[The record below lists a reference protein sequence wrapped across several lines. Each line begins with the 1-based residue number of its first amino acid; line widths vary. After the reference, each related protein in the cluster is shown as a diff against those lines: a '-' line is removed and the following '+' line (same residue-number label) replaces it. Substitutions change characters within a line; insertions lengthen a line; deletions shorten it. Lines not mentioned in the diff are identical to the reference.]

1 MTEKQCAPLA
11 ARMSG
16 IATFQV
22 LKLLARAR
30 ELEAQ
35 GRSIVHMEIGE
46 PDFPT
51 PAPVTAAALEAVRHG
66 DVHYLPALGLPAL
79 REAIARYYR
88 EHHGVEVSPE
98 RVIVTPGSS
107 GALLLAMGV
116 LLSPGDEV
124 LLADPSYPANRHFI
138 RFCEGVPVGIP
149 CGPETG
155 YQLTAQAISQHWSER
170 TRAVMVA
177 TPANPTGTTIS
188 GPQMRSI
195 IDETAAR
202 GAALVVDE
210 IYHGLI
216 YGDRPPS
223 ALALT
228 DKAFVINGFSKY
240 FTMTGWRLGWIVVP
254 EAYLDPAERL
264 AQNLFLACSTVAQH
278 AALAALTPESIAIC
292 ERQRAEFAERR
303 DYLAHALTE
312 IGFVI
317 PVLPEGAF
325 YLYADCS
332 RLTDDSFGFART
344 LLETAGVAITPGADF
359 GSHRANEHVRFA
371 YTTSMASLREGVA
384 RIAAHLEVHRKAH
397 FNVKARSCA
406 SVASTQASAR

>member
-1 MTEKQCAPLA
+1 MTPSNLQGAPLA

-22 LKLLARAR
+22 LKLLARAK

-35 GRSIVHMEIGE
+35 GRSIIHMEIGE

-51 PAPVTAAALEAVRHG
+51 PAPVTAAALEATRSG

-79 REAIARYYR
+79 RRAIADYYR
-88 EHHGVEVSPE
+88 DQYGVEVSPE
-98 RVIVTPGSS
+98 RIIVTPGSS

-116 LLSPGDEV
+116 LLCPGDEV

-149 CGPETG
+149 SGPETG
-155 YQLTAQAISQHWSER
+155 YQLTAAAIASNWTER

-177 TPANPTGTTIS
+177 TPANPTGTTIP
-188 GPQMRSI
+188 GPELKRI
-195 IDETAAR
+195 VDEVQGR
-202 GAALVVDE
+202 NAALVVDE
-210 IYHGLI
+210 IYHGLV
-216 YGDRPPS
+216 YGERPPT

-228 DKAFVINGFSKY
+228 DRAFVINGFSKF

-254 EAYLDPAERL
+254 EAYHDPAERL

-278 AALAALTPESIAIC
+278 AALAAFSPESMAIC
-292 ERQRAEFAERR
+292 ERQRTEFGARR
-303 DYLAHALTE
+303 DYLAKALVE
-312 IGFVI
+312 LGFRI
-317 PVLPEGAF
+317 PVIPEGAF

-332 RLTDDSFGFART
+332 ALTDDSFAFA
-344 LLETAGVAITPGADF
+344 LDMLENSGVAITPGADF
-359 GSHRANEHVRFA
+359 GNHRAHQHVRFA
-371 YTTSMASLREGVA
+371 YTTSMERLREGVE
-384 RIAAHLEVHRKAH
+384 RIAAHLRRRGTSGA
-397 FNVKARSCA
+397 A
-406 SVASTQASAR
+406 ASARPAVASAPG

>member
-1 MTEKQCAPLA
+1 MSSPKLQGAPLA

-22 LKLLARAR
+22 LKLLARAK

-35 GRSIVHMEIGE
+35 GRSIIHMEIGE

-51 PAPVTAAALEAVRHG
+51 PAPVTAAALEATRSG

-79 REAIARYYR
+79 RRAIAGYYR
-88 EHHGVEVSPE
+88 EQHGVEVSPE
-98 RVIVTPGSS
+98 RIIVTPGSS

-116 LLSPGDEV
+116 LLCPGDEV

-149 CGPETG
+149 SGPETG
-155 YQLTAQAISQHWSER
+155 YQLTAASIASNWTER

-177 TPANPTGTTIS
+177 TPANPTGTTIP
-188 GPQMRSI
+188 GPELRRI
-195 IDETAAR
+195 VDEVQGR
-202 GAALVVDE
+202 NAALVVDE
-210 IYHGLI
+210 IYHGLV
-216 YGDRPPS
+216 YGDRPPT

-228 DKAFVINGFSKY
+228 DKSFVINGFSKF

-254 EAYLDPAERL
+254 EAYHDPAERL

-278 AALAALTPESIAIC
+278 AALAAFTPESMAIC
-292 ERQRAEFAERR
+292 ERQRVEFGERR
-303 DYLAHALTE
+303 DYLAQAL
-312 IGFVI
+312 IGLGFRI
-317 PVLPEGAF
+317 PVIPEGAF

-332 RLTDDSFGFART
+332 ALTDDSFAFA
-344 LLETAGVAITPGADF
+344 LDMLERSGVAITPGADF
-359 GSHRANEHVRFA
+359 GVHRAHQHVRFA
-371 YTTSMASLREGVA
+371 YTTSMESLREGVA
-384 RIAAHLEVHRKAH
+384 RIAEHLRQRAVAGE
-397 FNVKARSCA
+397 ARA
-406 SVASTQASAR
+406 PAMAPAEG

>member
-1 MTEKQCAPLA
+1 
-11 ARMSG
+11 MSG

-22 LKLLARAR
+22 LKLLARAK

-51 PAPVTAAALEAVRHG
+51 PAPVTAAAIEATRAG

-79 REAIARYYR
+79 REAIARHYR
-88 EHHGVEVSPE
+88 EQHGADVSAE

-116 LLSPGDEV
+116 LLCPGDEV

-149 CGPETG
+149 AGPETG
-155 YQLTAQAISQHWSER
+155 YQLTAQMIAQHWSAR

-177 TPANPTGTTIS
+177 TPSNPTGTTIP
-188 GPQMRSI
+188 GPEMKRI
-195 IDETAAR
+195 IDEVHGR
-202 GAALVVDE
+202 DAALIVDE

-216 YGDRPPS
+216 YGERPPS
-223 ALALT
+223 ALTLT
-228 DKAFVINGFSKY
+228 DEAFVINGFSKY

-254 EAYLDPAERL
+254 ERYLEPAERL
-264 AQNLFLACSTVAQH
+264 AQNLFLACSTVGQH
-278 AALAALTPESIAIC
+278 AALAAFTPESIAIC
-292 ERQRAEFAERR
+292 ERQRAEFGERR

-312 IGFVI
+312 LGFVI
-317 PVLPEGAF
+317 PVMPEGAF

-332 RLTDDSFGFART
+332 RLTGDSFAFAQDM
-344 LLETAGVAITPGADF
+344 LETAGVAITPGADF
-359 GSHRANEHVRFA
+359 GIHRAQAHVRFA
-371 YTTSMASLREGVA
+371 YTTSMSALREGVA
-384 RIAAHLEVHRKAH
+384 RIAAHLRRPSVT
-397 FNVKARSCA
+397 AR
-406 SVASTQASAR
+406 

>member
-1 MTEKQCAPLA
+1 MSPSKQQGAPLA
-11 ARMSG
+11 TRMSG

-22 LKLLARAR
+22 LKLLARAK

-35 GRSIVHMEIGE
+35 GRSVIHMEIGE

-51 PAPVTAAALEAVRHG
+51 PAPVTAAALEATRGG

-79 REAIARYYR
+79 RRAISGYYR
-88 EHHGVEVSPE
+88 DHHGVEVSPE
-98 RVIVTPGSS
+98 RIIVTPGSS

-116 LLSPGDEV
+116 LLCPGDEV
-124 LLADPSYPANRHFI
+124 LMADPSYPANRHFV

-155 YQLTAQAISQHWSER
+155 YQLTAAMIAANWTER

-177 TPANPTGTTIS
+177 TPANPTGTTIP
-188 GPQMRSI
+188 GPELQRI
-195 IDETAAR
+195 VDEVQSR

-210 IYHGLI
+210 IYHGLV
-216 YGDRPPS
+216 YGERSPT

-228 DKAFVINGFSKY
+228 DKAFVINGFSKF

-254 EAYLDPAERL
+254 EAYHDPAERL

-278 AALAALTPESIAIC
+278 AALAAFSPESIAIC
-292 ERQRAEFAERR
+292 ERQRAEFRERR
-303 DYLAHALTE
+303 DYLAQAL
-312 IGFVI
+312 IDLGFRI
-317 PVLPEGAF
+317 PVIPEGAF

-332 RLTDDSFGFART
+332 ALTDDSFAFA
-344 LLETAGVAITPGADF
+344 LDMLERSGVAITPGADF
-359 GSHRANEHVRFA
+359 GIHRAHQHVRFA
-371 YTTSMASLREGVA
+371 YTTSMASLREGVQ
-384 RIAAHLEVHRKAH
+384 RIAAHLRERAASSATGKAA
-397 FNVKARSCA
+397 VPAA
-406 SVASTQASAR
+406 G

>member
-1 MTEKQCAPLA
+1 
-11 ARMSG
+11 MSG

-22 LKLLARAR
+22 LKLLARAK
-30 ELEAQ
+30 ELERE

-51 PAPVTAAALEAVRHG
+51 PSPVTAAAIAATRDG

-79 REAIARYYR
+79 REAIAGYYR
-88 EHHGVEVSPE
+88 ERHGVEVSPE

-107 GALLLAMGV
+107 GALLLAMG
-116 LLSPGDEV
+116 LLLNPGDEV
-124 LLADPSYPANRHFI
+124 LLADPSYPANRHFV

-149 CGPETG
+149 CGFESG
-155 YQLTAQAISQHWSER
+155 YQLTARTIAQHWSPR

-177 TPANPTGTTIS
+177 TPANPTGTTI
-188 GPQMRSI
+188 PEPELRRI
-195 IDETAAR
+195 IDEVLGR
-202 GAALVVDE
+202 RAALVVDE
-210 IYHGLI
+210 IYHGLV
-216 YGDRPPS
+216 YGQRLTS

-228 DKAFVINGFSKY
+228 DRAFVINGFSKY

-278 AALAALTPESIAIC
+278 AALAAFTAESLAIC
-292 ERQRAEFAERR
+292 ERQRAEFCERR

-332 RLTDDSFGFART
+332 RLTDNSFDFAQR

-359 GSHRANEHVRFA
+359 GTFRANEHVRFA
-371 YTTSMASLREGVA
+371 YTTSMPALREGVA
-384 RIAAHLEVHRKAH
+384 RIAAHLRGTM
-397 FNVKARSCA
+397 NRARA
-406 SVASTQASAR
+406 PAIVRV

>member
-1 MTEKQCAPLA
+1 MSSPKLQGAPLA

-22 LKLLARAR
+22 LKLLARAK

-35 GRSIVHMEIGE
+35 GRSIIHMEIGE

-51 PAPVTAAALEAVRHG
+51 PAPVTAAALEATRSG

-79 REAIARYYR
+79 RRAIAGYYR
-88 EHHGVEVSPE
+88 EQHGVEVSPE
-98 RVIVTPGSS
+98 RIIVTPGSS

-116 LLSPGDEV
+116 LLCPGDEV

-149 CGPETG
+149 SGPETG
-155 YQLTAQAISQHWSER
+155 YQLTAASIASNWTER

-177 TPANPTGTTIS
+177 TPANPTGTTIP
-188 GPQMRSI
+188 GPELRRI
-195 IDETAAR
+195 VDEVQGR
-202 GAALVVDE
+202 NAALVVDE
-210 IYHGLI
+210 IYHGLV
-216 YGDRPPS
+216 YGDRPPT

-228 DKAFVINGFSKY
+228 DKAFVINGFSKF

-254 EAYLDPAERL
+254 EAYHDPAERL

-278 AALAALTPESIAIC
+278 AALAAFTPESMAIC
-292 ERQRAEFAERR
+292 ERQRVEFGERR
-303 DYLAHALTE
+303 DYLAQAL
-312 IGFVI
+312 IGLGFRI
-317 PVLPEGAF
+317 PVIPEGAF

-332 RLTDDSFGFART
+332 ALTDDSFAFA
-344 LLETAGVAITPGADF
+344 LDMLERSGVAITPGADF
-359 GSHRANEHVRFA
+359 GVHRAHQHVRFA
-371 YTTSMASLREGVA
+371 YTTSMESLREGVA
-384 RIAAHLEVHRKAH
+384 RIAEHIRQRAVAGE
-397 FNVKARSCA
+397 ARA
-406 SVASTQASAR
+406 PAMAPAEG

>member
-1 MTEKQCAPLA
+1 MSSSRLQGAPLA

-22 LKLLARAR
+22 LKLLARAK

-35 GRSIVHMEIGE
+35 GRSIIHMEIGE

-51 PAPVTAAALEAVRHG
+51 PAPVTAAALEATRSG

-79 REAIARYYR
+79 RRAIAGYYR
-88 EHHGVEVSPE
+88 EQHGVEVSPE
-98 RVIVTPGSS
+98 RIIVTPGSS

-116 LLSPGDEV
+116 LLCPGDEV

-149 CGPETG
+149 SGPETG
-155 YQLTAQAISQHWSER
+155 YQLTAAAIASNWTER

-177 TPANPTGTTIS
+177 TPANPTGTTIP
-188 GPQMRSI
+188 GPELRRI
-195 IDETAAR
+195 VDEVQGR
-202 GAALVVDE
+202 NAALVVDE
-210 IYHGLI
+210 IYHGLV
-216 YGDRPPS
+216 YGDRPPT

-228 DKAFVINGFSKY
+228 DKAFVINGFSKF

-254 EAYLDPAERL
+254 EAYHDPAERL

-278 AALAALTPESIAIC
+278 AALAAFTPESMAIC
-292 ERQRAEFAERR
+292 ERQRVEFGERR
-303 DYLAHALTE
+303 DYLAQAL
-312 IGFVI
+312 IGLGFRI
-317 PVLPEGAF
+317 PVIPEGAF

-332 RLTDDSFGFART
+332 ALTDDSFAFA
-344 LLETAGVAITPGADF
+344 LDMLERSGVAITPGADF
-359 GSHRANEHVRFA
+359 GVHRAHQHVRFA
-371 YTTSMASLREGVA
+371 YTTSMESLREGVA
-384 RIAAHLEVHRKAH
+384 RIAEHIRQRAVAGE
-397 FNVKARSCA
+397 ARA
-406 SVASTQASAR
+406 PAMAPAEG

>member
-1 MTEKQCAPLA
+1 MGPGHDSPARGAPLA

-22 LKLLARAR
+22 LKLLARAKA
-30 ELEAQ
+30 LEAQ

-51 PAPVTAAALEAVRHG
+51 PAPVTAAALAATRDG

-79 REAIARYYR
+79 REAIARWYFD
-88 EHHGVEVSPE
+88 EHGAKVDPA

-138 RFCEGVPVGIP
+138 RFCEGLPVGIP
-149 CGPETG
+149 SGPDTG
-155 YQLTAQAISQHWSER
+155 YQLTAQMIERNWSER
-170 TRAVMVA
+170 TRAAMVA
-177 TPANPTGTTIS
+177 TPANPTGTTIA
-188 GPQMRSI
+188 GPELQRI
-195 IDETAAR
+195 IDAVAAR
-202 GAALVVDE
+202 GGALVVDE
-210 IYHGLI
+210 IYHGLV
-216 YGDRPPS
+216 YGERPPS
-223 ALALT
+223 ALSLT
-228 DKAFVINGFSKY
+228 DRAFVINGFSKY

-278 AALAALTPESIAIC
+278 AALAAFSPESRAIC
-292 ERQRAEFAERR
+292 ERQRAEFAARR
-303 DYLAHALTE
+303 DYLMAALIE
-312 IGFVI
+312 LGFDI
-317 PVLPEGAF
+317 PVTPEGAF

-332 RLTDDSFGFART
+332 RLTDDSFSFALD
-344 LLETAGVAITPGADF
+344 LLETAGVAITPGLDF
-359 GSHRANEHVRFA
+359 GTHRARAHVRFA
-371 YTTSMASLREGVA
+371 YTTSMERLREGVS
-384 RIAAHLEVHRKAH
+384 RIAAYLE
-397 FNVKARSCA
+397 RSRA
-406 SVASTQASAR
+406 GAPAVVPV

>member
-1 MTEKQCAPLA
+1 MSSPKLQGAPLA

-22 LKLLARAR
+22 LKLLARAK

-35 GRSIVHMEIGE
+35 GRSIIHMEIGE

-51 PAPVTAAALEAVRHG
+51 PAPVTTAALEATRGG

-79 REAIARYYR
+79 RRAIAGYYR

-98 RVIVTPGSS
+98 RIIVTPGSS

-116 LLSPGDEV
+116 LLCPGDEV

-149 CGPETG
+149 SGPETG
-155 YQLTAQAISQHWSER
+155 YQLTAAAIASNWTER

-177 TPANPTGTTIS
+177 TPANPTGTIIP
-188 GPQMRSI
+188 GPELARIVDEVRS
-195 IDETAAR
+195 R
-202 GAALVVDE
+202 NAALVVDE
-210 IYHGLI
+210 IYHGLV

-228 DKAFVINGFSKY
+228 DKAFVINGFSKF

-254 EAYLDPAERL
+254 EAYHDPAERL

-278 AALAALTPESIAIC
+278 AALAAFTPESMAIC
-292 ERQRAEFAERR
+292 ERQRIEFGARR
-303 DYLAHALTE
+303 DYLAQALVGL
-312 IGFVI
+312 GFRI
-317 PVLPEGAF
+317 PVIPEGAF

-332 RLTDDSFGFART
+332 ALTDDSFAFA
-344 LLETAGVAITPGADF
+344 LDMLERSGVAITPGADF
-359 GSHRANEHVRFA
+359 GVHRAHQHVRFA
-371 YTTSMASLREGVA
+371 YTTSMDSLREGVE
-384 RIAAHLEVHRKAH
+384 RIAGHLRQRA
-397 FNVKARSCA
+397 A
-406 SVASTQASAR
+406 TGASATRMPAVVPSAG

>member
-1 MTEKQCAPLA
+1 MSSSRLQGAPLA

-22 LKLLARAR
+22 LKLLARAK

-35 GRSIVHMEIGE
+35 GRSIIHMEIGE

-51 PAPVTAAALEAVRHG
+51 PSPVTAAALEATRSG

-79 REAIARYYR
+79 RRAIAGYYR
-88 EHHGVEVSPE
+88 EQHGVEVSPE
-98 RVIVTPGSS
+98 RIIVTPGSS

-116 LLSPGDEV
+116 LLCPGDEV

-149 CGPETG
+149 SGPETG
-155 YQLTAQAISQHWSER
+155 YQLTAASIASNWTER

-177 TPANPTGTTIS
+177 TPANPTGTTIP
-188 GPQMRSI
+188 GPELARI
-195 IDETAAR
+195 VDEVQGR
-202 GAALVVDE
+202 NAALVVDE
-210 IYHGLI
+210 IYHGLV
-216 YGDRPPS
+216 YGERPPT

-228 DKAFVINGFSKY
+228 DKAFVINGFSKF

-254 EAYLDPAERL
+254 EAYHDPAERL

-278 AALAALTPESIAIC
+278 AALAAFTPESMAIC
-292 ERQRAEFAERR
+292 ERQRIEFGERR
-303 DYLAHALTE
+303 DYLAQALIE
-312 IGFVI
+312 LGFRI
-317 PVLPEGAF
+317 PVIPEGAF

-332 RLTDDSFGFART
+332 ALTDDSFAFA
-344 LLETAGVAITPGADF
+344 LDMLERSGVAITPGADF
-359 GSHRANEHVRFA
+359 GVHRAHQHVRFA
-371 YTTSMASLREGVA
+371 YTTSMDSLREGVA
-384 RIAAHLEVHRKAH
+384 RIAEHLRQRAAAGA
-397 FNVKARSCA
+397 ARMPA
-406 SVASTQASAR
+406 MAPAAG

>member
-1 MTEKQCAPLA
+1 MSSSRLQGAPLA

-22 LKLLARAR
+22 LKLLARAK

-35 GRSIVHMEIGE
+35 GRSIIHMEIGE

-51 PAPVTAAALEAVRHG
+51 PAPVTAAALEATRSG

-79 REAIARYYR
+79 RRAIAGYYR
-88 EHHGVEVSPE
+88 EQHGVEVSPE
-98 RVIVTPGSS
+98 RIIVTPGSS

-116 LLSPGDEV
+116 LLCPGDEV

-149 CGPETG
+149 SGPETG
-155 YQLTAQAISQHWSER
+155 YQLTAASIASNWTER

-177 TPANPTGTTIS
+177 TPANPTGTTIP
-188 GPQMRSI
+188 GPELRRI
-195 IDETAAR
+195 VDEVQGR
-202 GAALVVDE
+202 NAALVVDE
-210 IYHGLI
+210 IYHGLV
-216 YGDRPPS
+216 YGDRPPT

-228 DKAFVINGFSKY
+228 DKAFVINGFSKF

-254 EAYLDPAERL
+254 EAYHDPAERL

-278 AALAALTPESIAIC
+278 AALAAFTPESMAIC
-292 ERQRAEFAERR
+292 ERQRVEFGERR
-303 DYLAHALTE
+303 DYLAQAL
-312 IGFVI
+312 IGLGFRI
-317 PVLPEGAF
+317 PVIPEGAF

-332 RLTDDSFGFART
+332 ALTDDSFAFA
-344 LLETAGVAITPGADF
+344 LDMLERSGVAITPGADF
-359 GSHRANEHVRFA
+359 GVHRAHQHVRFA
-371 YTTSMASLREGVA
+371 YTTSMESLREGVA
-384 RIAAHLEVHRKAH
+384 RIAEHLRQRAVAGE
-397 FNVKARSCA
+397 ARA
-406 SVASTQASAR
+406 PAMAPAEG